1 MVVLVIP
8 FLVRLLKK
16 AKWHIIVLLRERPL
30 GDNVGPN
37 TFLEDQKPTAVKTI
51 SENTNPNSH
60 IILLRFVNM
69 FGLHRRPSIN
79 YTQTRRFLT

>member
-37 TFLEDQKPTAVKTI
+37 TFLEDQKPTAVKTNFG
-51 SENTNPNSH
+51 EHKPKQPYNSSS
-60 IILLRFVNM
+60 FCQYVW
-69 FGLHRRPSIN
+69 
-79 YTQTRRFLT
+79 LT